1 MYCSVKTA
9 TLNGIESIPVTC
21 ESDVSNGLP
30 NFSIV
35 GLLSTEI
42 KESRER
48 VRTAIKNSKVKF
60 PASRITVNISP
71 ASISLYIRGI
81 RTD

>member
-9 TLNGIESIPVTC
+9 VLTGIESKIVTC

-30 NFSIV
+30 YFAIV
-35 GLLSTEI
+35 GLLSTEV

-48 VRTAIKNSKVKF
+48 VKTALKNSHVRLPTSK
-60 PASRITVNISP
+60 ITVNISP
-71 ASISLYIRGI
+71 ASI
-81 RTD
+81 